1 MQDLYIQAEA
11 FVSSMQQFED
21 RPSNSDKWTQRLN
34 SIKQSI
40 EETGTYTHTSEE
52 LSFGAK
58 LAWRNSNRCIGRH
71 FWRQLDVFDCRTLNT
86 KESVLEALKNHVSFS
101 YNKGAIKSAV
111 TIFAPKD
118 KTSASLPSDPV
129 RILNHQLI
137 RYAGFKNNDGSI
149 LGDPYSVSFT
159 QHLEKHGWKPSE
171 KTSFTAMPWLIQIN
185 GETQEPYPVFEE
197 HPHLLTEVQIEHPEN
212 TAFKTL
218 GLKWYSTPIL
228 SDMALLIGGIHYPCA
243 PFNGWYMGTE
253 IGARNLADENRY
265 DYLPQIA
272 EIFQLNTKNNRTLW
286 RDRALIELN
295 RAVLYSFDRDSIKI
309 GDHHAL
315 TRQFEKFCENE
326 AKSKCPVTGDWSWL
340 VPPISASQT
349 PTFSQEFDPTVV
361 QHTNFFYQTS
371 PLEAESNPKS
381 LKSNNDKNMGK
392 GKCPYHID

>member
-11 FVSSMQQFED
+11 FISSMQQFEG
-21 RPSNSDKWTQRLN
+21 RPSNSDKWEQRLN

-40 EETGTYTHTSEE
+40 EQTGTYTHTSEE
-52 LSFGAK
+52 LIFGAK

-71 FWRQLDVFDCRTLNT
+71 FWRQLDVFDCRSLQT
-86 KESVLEALKNHVSFS
+86 KTSILEALKNHVAFS

-111 TIFAPKD
+111 TIFAPRD
-118 KTSASLPSDPV
+118 KASESTDPV
-129 RILNHQLI
+129 RVLNHQLI
-137 RYAGFKNNDGSI
+137 RYAGFKNEDGTI
-149 LGDPYSVSFT
+149 LGDPHSLDF
-159 QHLEKHGWKPSE
+159 SE
-171 KTSFTAMPWLIQIN
+171 KLATLGWQPSKKTAFTPMPWLIQIN
-185 GETQEPYPVFEE
+185 GEIQDPYSVFEE
-197 HPHLLTEVQIEHPEN
+197 HPNLLTEVQIEHPEN
-212 TAFKTL
+212 SAFKEL

-228 SDMALLIGGIHYPCA
+228 SDMALLIGGIHYPSA

-272 EIFQLNTKNNRTLW
+272 KIFDLDIKSNRTLW

-295 RAVLYSFDRDSIKI
+295 RAVLHSFDRDKIKI

-349 PTFSQEFDPTVV
+349 PTFSQEFDPTIV
-361 QHTNFFYQTS
+361 QHTNFFYQAS
-371 PLEAESNPKS
+371 PLEAEDKS
-381 LKSNNDKNMGK
+381 PNKKS
-392 GKCPYHID
+392 KCPFHID

>member
-11 FVSSMQQFED
+11 FISSMQQFED
-21 RPSNSDKWTQRLN
+21 RPSNSDKWKQRLN

-40 EETGTYTHTSEE
+40 EQTGTYTHTSEE
-52 LSFGAK
+52 LVFGAK

-71 FWRQLDVFDCRTLNT
+71 FWRQLDVFDCRSLQT
-86 KESVLEALKNHVSFS
+86 KASILQALKNHVAFS
-101 YNKGAIKSAV
+101 YNEGAIKSAV
-111 TIFAPKD
+111 TIFAPRD
-118 KTSASLPSDPV
+118 KSSESIDPV
-129 RILNHQLI
+129 RVLNHQLI
-137 RYAGFKNNDGSI
+137 RYAGFKKEDGTI
-149 LGDPYSVSFT
+149 LGDPHSLNF
-159 QHLEKHGWKPSE
+159 SE
-171 KTSFTAMPWLIQIN
+171 KLATLGWQPSKKTAFTPMPWLIQIN
-185 GETQEPYPVFEE
+185 GEIQDPYSVFEE
-197 HPHLLTEVQIEHPEN
+197 HPNLLTEVQIEHPEN
-212 TAFKTL
+212 SAFKEL

-272 EIFQLNTKNNRTLW
+272 KIFDLNTKSNRTLW

-295 RAVLYSFDRDSIKI
+295 RAVLHSFDRDKIKI

-349 PTFSQEFDPTVV
+349 PTFSQEFDPTIV
-361 QHTNFFYQTS
+361 QHTNFFYQAS
-371 PLEAESNPKS
+371 PLEAEDKS
-381 LKSNNDKNMGK
+381 PNKKS
-392 GKCPYHID
+392 KCPFHID

>member
-11 FVSSMQQFED
+11 FISSMQQFED
-21 RPSNSDKWTQRLN
+21 RPSNSDKWKQRLN

-40 EETGTYTHTSEE
+40 EQTGTYTHTSEE
-52 LSFGAK
+52 LIFGAK

-71 FWRQLDVFDCRTLNT
+71 FWRQLDVFDCRSLQT
-86 KESVLEALKNHVSFS
+86 KTSILEALKNHVAFS
-101 YNKGAIKSAV
+101 YNEGAIKSAV
-111 TIFAPKD
+111 TIFAPRD
-118 KTSASLPSDPV
+118 KTSESSDPV
-129 RILNHQLI
+129 RVLNHQLI
-137 RYAGFKNNDGSI
+137 RYAGFKNEDGTI
-149 LGDPYSVSFT
+149 LGDPHSLNF
-159 QHLEKHGWKPSE
+159 SE
-171 KTSFTAMPWLIQIN
+171 KLATLGWQPSKKTAFTPMPWLIQIN
-185 GETQEPYPVFEE
+185 GEIQDPYSVFEE
-197 HPHLLTEVQIEHPEN
+197 YPNLLTEVQIEHPEN
-212 TAFKTL
+212 SAFKEL

-272 EIFQLNTKNNRTLW
+272 KIFDLNTKSNRTLW

-295 RAVLYSFDRDSIKI
+295 RAVLHSFDRDKIKI

-349 PTFSQEFDPTVV
+349 PTFSQEFDPTIV
-361 QHTNFFYQTS
+361 QHTNFFYQAS
-371 PLEAESNPKS
+371 PLEAEDKS
-381 LKSNNDKNMGK
+381 QSQKS
-392 GKCPYHID
+392 KCPFHID

>member
-11 FVSSMQQFED
+11 FISSMQQFDD
-21 RPSNSDKWTQRLN
+21 RPSNSDKWKKRLN

-40 EETGTYTHTSEE
+40 EQTGTYTHTSEE
-52 LSFGAK
+52 IVFGAK

-71 FWRQLDVFDCRTLNT
+71 FWRQLDVFDCRSLKT
-86 KESVLEALKNHVSFS
+86 KATILEALKNHVAFSF
-101 YNKGAIKSAV
+101 NKGAIKSAV
-111 TIFAPKD
+111 TIFAPRD
-118 KTSASLPSDPV
+118 KTSESTDPV
-129 RILNHQLI
+129 RVLNHQLI
-137 RYAGFKNNDGSI
+137 RYAGFKNKDGTI
-149 LGDPYSVSFT
+149 LGDPHSLNF
-159 QHLEKHGWKPSE
+159 SE
-171 KTSFTAMPWLIQIN
+171 KLSTLGWQPSKKTAFTPMPWLIQIN
-185 GETQEPYPVFEE
+185 GEIQDPYPVFEK
-197 HPHLLTEVQIEHPEN
+197 HPNLLTEIQIAHPEN
-212 TAFKTL
+212 KAFSKL

-272 EIFQLNTKNNRTLW
+272 EIFELNKMSNRTLW

-295 RAVLYSFDRDSIKI
+295 RAVLHSFDRDKIKI

-349 PTFSQEFDPTVV
+349 PTFHQEFDPSIV
-361 QHTNFFYQTS
+361 QHTNFFYQAS
-371 PLEAESNPKS
+371 PLEANEKS
-381 LKSNNDKNMGK
+381 PNKKSQ
-392 GKCPYHID
+392 CPFHID

>member
-11 FVSSMQQFED
+11 FISSMQQFED
-21 RPSNSDKWTQRLN
+21 RPSNSDKWKQRLN

-40 EETGTYTHTSEE
+40 EQTGTYTHTSEE
-52 LSFGAK
+52 LVFGAK

-71 FWRQLDVFDCRTLNT
+71 FWRQLDVFDCRSLQT
-86 KESVLEALKNHVSFS
+86 KASILQALKNHVAFS
-101 YNKGAIKSAV
+101 YNEGAIKSAV
-111 TIFAPKD
+111 TIFAPRD
-118 KTSASLPSDPV
+118 KSSESIDPV
-129 RILNHQLI
+129 RVLNHQLI
-137 RYAGFKNNDGSI
+137 RYAGFKKEDGTI
-149 LGDPYSVSFT
+149 LGDPHSLNF
-159 QHLEKHGWKPSE
+159 SE
-171 KTSFTAMPWLIQIN
+171 KLATLGWQPSKKTAFTPMPWLIQIN
-185 GETQEPYPVFEE
+185 GEIQDPYSVFEE
-197 HPHLLTEVQIEHPEN
+197 HPNLLTEVQIEHPEN
-212 TAFKTL
+212 SAFKEL

-272 EIFQLNTKNNRTLW
+272 KIFDLDTKSNRTLW

-295 RAVLYSFDRDSIKI
+295 RAVLHSFDRDKIKI

-349 PTFSQEFDPTVV
+349 PTFSQEFDPTIV
-361 QHTNFFYQTS
+361 QHTNFFYQAS
-371 PLEAESNPKS
+371 PLEAEDKSPKK
-381 LKSNNDKNMGK
+381 KS
-392 GKCPYHID
+392 KCPFHID

>member
-11 FVSSMQQFED
+11 FISSMQQFEG
-21 RPSNSDKWTQRLN
+21 RPSNSDKWKQRLN

-71 FWRQLDVFDCRTLNT
+71 FWRQLDVFDCRTLHT
-86 KESVLEALKNHVSFS
+86 KESILEALKNHVALS

-118 KTSASLPSDPV
+118 NTPGTPDPI

-137 RYAGFKNNDGSI
+137 RYAGFKNDNGKI
-149 LGDPYSVSFT
+149 LGDPHSLSFT
-159 QHLEKHGWKPSE
+159 QELEKHGWQPS
-171 KTSFTAMPWLIQIN
+171 KKASFTPMPWLIQIN
-185 GETQEPYPVFEE
+185 GETQEPYTVFEE

-212 TAFKTL
+212 EAFKSL
-218 GLKWYSTPIL
+218 ELKWYSTPIL

-265 DYLPQIA
+265 DYLPQVA
-272 EIFQLNTKNNRTLW
+272 EIFQLDTKNNRTLW

-295 RAVLYSFDRDSIKI
+295 RAVLYSFDRDNVKI

-326 AKSKCPVTGDWSWL
+326 TKSKCPVTGDWSWL

-361 QHTNFFYQTS
+361 QHTNFFYQNS
-371 PLEAESNPKS
+371 PLEAKSKGESP
-381 LKSNNDKNMGK
+381 M

>member
-11 FVSSMQQFED
+11 FISSMQQFED
-21 RPSNSDKWTQRLN
+21 RPSNSDKWKQRLN

-40 EETGTYTHTSEE
+40 EQTGTYTHTSEE
-52 LSFGAK
+52 LIFGAK

-71 FWRQLDVFDCRTLNT
+71 FWRQLDVFDCRSLQT
-86 KESVLEALKNHVSFS
+86 KTSILEALKNHVAFS
-101 YNKGAIKSAV
+101 YNEGAIKSAV
-111 TIFAPKD
+111 TIFAPRD
-118 KTSASLPSDPV
+118 KTSESIDPV
-129 RILNHQLI
+129 RVLNHQLI
-137 RYAGFKNNDGSI
+137 RYAGFKNEDGTI
-149 LGDPYSVSFT
+149 LGDPHSLNF
-159 QHLEKHGWKPSE
+159 SE
-171 KTSFTAMPWLIQIN
+171 KLATLGWQPSKKTAFTPMPWLIQIN
-185 GETQEPYPVFEE
+185 GEIQDPYSVFEE
-197 HPHLLTEVQIEHPEN
+197 HPNLLTEVQIEHPEN
-212 TAFKTL
+212 SAFKEL

-272 EIFQLNTKNNRTLW
+272 KIFDLNTKSNRTLW

-295 RAVLYSFDRDSIKI
+295 RAVLHSFDRDKIKI

-340 VPPISASQT
+340 VPPISAPQT
-349 PTFSQEFDPTVV
+349 PTFSQEFDPTIVK
-361 QHTNFFYQTS
+361 HTNFFYQSS
-371 PLEAESNPKS
+371 PLETKEKRPIKKS
-381 LKSNNDKNMGK
+381 
-392 GKCPYHID
+392 KCPFHID

>member
-11 FVSSMQQFED
+11 FISSMQQFED
-21 RPSNSDKWTQRLN
+21 RPSNSDKWKQRLN

-40 EETGTYTHTSEE
+40 EQTGTYTHTSEE
-52 LSFGAK
+52 LVFGAK

-71 FWRQLDVFDCRTLNT
+71 FWRQLDVFDCRSLQT
-86 KESVLEALKNHVSFS
+86 KASILEALKNHIAFS
-101 YNKGAIKSAV
+101 YNEGAIKSAV
-111 TIFAPKD
+111 TIFAPRD
-118 KTSASLPSDPV
+118 KSSESIDPV
-129 RILNHQLI
+129 RVLNHQLI
-137 RYAGFKNNDGSI
+137 RYAGFKKEDGTI
-149 LGDPYSVSFT
+149 LGDPHSLNF
-159 QHLEKHGWKPSE
+159 SE
-171 KTSFTAMPWLIQIN
+171 KLATLGWQPSKKTAFTPMPWLIQIN
-185 GETQEPYPVFEE
+185 GEIQDPYSVFEE
-197 HPHLLTEVQIEHPEN
+197 HPNLLTEVQIEHPEN
-212 TAFKTL
+212 SAFKEL

-272 EIFQLNTKNNRTLW
+272 KIFELDTKSNRTLW

-295 RAVLYSFDRDSIKI
+295 RAVLHSFDRDKIKI

-349 PTFSQEFDPTVV
+349 PTFSQEFDPTIV
-361 QHTNFFYQTS
+361 QHTNFFYQAS
-371 PLEAESNPKS
+371 PLEAKDKS
-381 LKSNNDKNMGK
+381 LKKKS
-392 GKCPYHID
+392 KCPFHID